1 MKIKISQE
9 TFAKALLTASRF
21 VSPKAQLPV
30 LGNIYLSADKAK
42 LQIASTNLEIS
53 SAISLACDVSKD
65 GEITV
70 PGRVITEIV
79 SNLPSGNLT
88 LEAEKEQLKI
98 STETFESTI
107 SGMNPADFPKVP
119 TLIGKQGRLSL
130 SKDLFLQAISQVSF
144 AVSIDE
150 TRPIL
155 TGVLFIFQKDSLV
168 LVATDGFRLSQKK
181 IKITSPPNGGKIII
195 PKSAILELTRFSAEE
210 EEITMNFNQQENQ
223 VLFGIDNA
231 VLSSRI
237 LEGEFPDFEKIIPK
251 ETGTQV
257 FLDKEE
263 FLRAIKLAS
272 VFAREAA
279 NIVKINIGKSFLDI
293 SAESQTSGN
302 QTTRVD
308 AKVEGGEKL
317 EIAFNYRFLEEFL
330 HAVKGE
336 EIKIELSGPSSPGK
350 FIDTSDPD
358 FLHLIMPVR
367 VQG

>member
-9 TFAKALLTASRF
+9 TLAKALVTASRF

-30 LGNIYLSADKAK
+30 LGNIYLSASKNR
-42 LQIASTNLEIS
+42 LQIAATNLETS
-53 SAISLACDVSKD
+53 SSLSLAGDVSKE

-88 LEAEKEQLKI
+88 LEAEKEQLKL
-98 STETFESTI
+98 STETFESVI

-119 TLIGKQGRLSL
+119 SGIGKQGSL
-130 SKDLFLQAISQVSF
+130 TLEKELFLQAVSQVSF

-155 TGVLFIFQKDSLV
+155 TGVLFIFQKDSLI

-181 IKITSPPNGGKIII
+181 IKIGSSPKAGRVII
-195 PKSAILELTRFSAEE
+195 PRSAILELTRFSAEE

-231 VLSSRI
+231 ILSSRI

-251 ETGTQV
+251 ETGTQIL
-257 FLDKEE
+257 LDKEE

-279 NIVKINIGKSFLDI
+279 NIVKIEVGKTSLDV
-293 SAESQTSGN
+293 SAESQTSGS
-302 QTTRVD
+302 QTARVD

-350 FIDTSDPD
+350 FVDTSDPD